1 MDQLKPVI
9 EFCKKQYFWILLGV
23 LCLTSIAGFVMTK
36 MALAQELKTQQAL
49 IDSKYTSVQEVSGK
63 ASTHP
68 NENSHAKMDEIV
80 NNIAADVRKAWELQ
94 YKRQEGIMQWPKELD
109 YQGDFIPVVEKYKPI
124 ESLPFPTTGQ
134 DALVNTVRER
144 YRDYVDPLFPKLAK
158 IIGAKWISST
168 AALGN
173 ATAAS
178 GSGGGIGAPT
188 GMGGGIGAPSML
200 GGSGLGGA
208 SGGSAADG
216 EKVIVIWPA
225 ASQQE
230 LMKSVLWWHDTKKPP
245 STIEILYTQEDFWI
259 LEGLM
264 NIIKATNGDVQEN
277 FQASIKEIEFIR
289 IGKNAVGRAGELT
302 TLGTTGNTG
311 MGMGMGSTGSSG
323 MLASN
328 DDDGDMDSNAGSS
341 APAPSMDGM
350 DGMVDGSGEGGAT
363 STAPDPA
370 SGRYV
375 DTAFQP
381 IQGDKIRT
389 VVTSGAID
397 PTDAPLAVAKRIPVR
412 MRFVMDQRKVNRL
425 LAECGNADL
434 LFEVRQVRINTTPFG
449 SGNAMGAMMGGGSG
463 SSGRAGPGLGGAD
476 GGMGLGPAGG
486 GDGDE
491 GFGGL
496 MGGGGAPTIAGGSKS
511 YDLPVEIY
519 GVVYLFNPVDMN
531 KLGLQ
536 NVTAD
541 TQIENVGRVSAEDST
556 NPESDAS
563 ATAGSET
570 PAQPASGTPA
580 SEPPAATSPAAET
593 PAVPATPVQP
603 DNSTPSGAAG
613 DPTAPPAA
621 ATDTPSSPAV
631 PVTDSGN

>member
-9 EFCKKQYFWILLGV
+9 EFCKKQYFWILLG
-23 LCLTSIAGFVMTK
+23 LLSLLSIAGFVMTK
-36 MALAQELKTQQAL
+36 MALVAELKTQQSL

-68 NENSHAKMDEIV
+68 NEKSHAEMDKV
-80 NNIAADVRKAWELQ
+80 VDKIAVDVRSAWDLQ
-94 YKRQEGIMQWPKELD
+94 FRRQEKIMQWPKELD

-124 ESLPFPTTGQ
+124 ESLPFPNTQ
-134 DALVNTVRER
+134 DPLVNTVRER
-144 YRDYVDPLFPKLAK
+144 YRDYVDPLFPKLAN
-158 IIGAKWISST
+158 IIGARWISST
-168 AALGN
+168 SAMGN
-173 ATAAS
+173 AAS
-178 GSGGGIGAPT
+178 AGGSGGGIGAPS
-188 GMGGGIGAPSML
+188 GMGGGIGSPTML
-200 GGSGLGGA
+200 GGSGLNGA
-208 SGGSAADG
+208 PGESAING
-216 EKVIVIWPA
+216 QKVVVIWPA

-230 LMKSVLWWHDTKKPP
+230 LMKSVLWWHDAKKAP
-245 STIEILYTQEDFWI
+245 STLEILYTQEDLWI

-302 TLGTTGNTG
+302 SLGTTGNTG
-311 MGMGMGSTGSSG
+311 MGGMGSMGSMGSSG

-328 DDDGDMDSNAGSS
+328 DDDSDMDSNAGSS

-350 DGMVDGSGEGGAT
+350 EGMVDGSGGGTA
-363 STAPDPA
+363 TAPDPA

-389 VVTSGAID
+389 VVTSGALD

-412 MRFVMDQRKVNRL
+412 MRFMMDQRKVNRL
-425 LAECGNADL
+425 LTECGNADL
-434 LFEVRQVRINTTPFG
+434 LFEVRQVRINTSPFG
-449 SGNAMGAMMGGGSG
+449 SGNAIGGMMGGGSG
-463 SSGRAGPGLGGAD
+463 MGGRAGPGIGGAD
-476 GGMGLGPAGG
+476 GGMGLGPAGR
-486 GDGDE
+486 DGDE
-491 GFGGL
+491 DFGGMG
-496 MGGGGAPTIAGGSKS
+496 MGGVAPTVAGGSKS

-563 ATAGSET
+563 ATAGSEPPT
-570 PAQPASGTPA
+570 QPAAGTPA
-580 SEPPAATSPAAET
+580 SEPPAATAPAAET
-593 PAVPATPVQP
+593 PAVPAVPATPVQP
-603 DNSTPSGAAG
+603 ENSNPNGAAG

-631 PVTDSGN
+631 PAGGN